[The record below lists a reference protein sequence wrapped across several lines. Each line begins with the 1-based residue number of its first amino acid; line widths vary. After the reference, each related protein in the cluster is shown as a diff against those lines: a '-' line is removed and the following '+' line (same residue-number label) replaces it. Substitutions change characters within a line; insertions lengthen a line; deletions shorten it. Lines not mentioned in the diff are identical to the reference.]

1 MACHNVM
8 SVLINHR
15 SKKATDVQDILTKY
29 GCIIKMRLGL
39 HETGDACSED
49 GLIILKLEDDK
60 SQIQELIK
68 DLNSIEG
75 VKAKNIELCAD

>member
-1 MACHNVM
+1 MGCHNVM

-15 SKKATDVQDILTKY
+15 SKKAVDVQDILTKY

-49 GLIILKLEDDK
+49 GLIILQLEDDK
-60 SQIQELIK
+60 SQIQALMK